1 MSSMTSRR
9 LFIIQLFLLT
19 ACMQKLKSIQNE
31 KLTIGVVSY
40 DEGQQTIEQ
49 YNRFNSYL
57 GEETG
62 ALIELEPTFNEAKAL
77 ERISNQAWSLVFAPP
92 GLAAIAIAAKQY
104 VPLFPLKG
112 VNNLR
117 SILVIR
123 QDSSIRN
130 LKELSGQTVALGQLG
145 SATGY
150 YFPLYNLYG
159 LTLAELLFAPT
170 PKTIL
175 EWVVQKK
182 VTAGALSREEF
193 DNYSSQL
200 ISSEFHVLY
209 TDPHN
214 VPSGVVLIGTAV
226 ERNLQEQIRAILSE
240 TPSVLAQ
247 EVGYIPNGSVPD
259 YQFMITVVK
268 RVQSIATHI
277 QEKPARLF

>member
-57 GEETG
+57 GEKTG

-123 QDSSIRN
+123 RDSSIRD
-130 LKELSGQTVALGQLG
+130 LKDLSGQTVALGQPG

-182 VTAGALSREEF
+182 VTAGALSKEEF
-193 DNYSSQL
+193 DTYSQL
-200 ISSEFHVLY
+200 ISSDFHVLH

-214 VPSGVVLIGTAV
+214 VPSSVVLIGTAV
-226 ERNLQEQIRAILSE
+226 EPNLQEQIRTILSE

-268 RVQSIATHI
+268 RVQSIATHV